1 MGNHICIDN
10 TKEVRRVL
18 IITLL
23 LNIAVAAAK
32 IIYGYFTNSISIT
45 SDGFHSMFDG
55 ASNIFGLIGIWIA
68 AHPPDKEHPYGHRKF
83 ETLFTIIIALM
94 IFGACFRILEK
105 VYFSFKGEDSHA
117 IVTPLSFA
125 VMLITMGV
133 NIFVARYEAAKGK
146 ALKSDFLVAD
156 AMHTQSDILTTT
168 AVIIGL
174 IFVKLGY
181 PVADSLA
188 GLVIVVFIAKI
199 GYEILRKSTDVL
211 MDKISIDTT
220 LIEVLVNKVDNVRGC
235 HDVRTR
241 GSESATYV
249 DLHISV
255 DPAMPIEKAHEIAD
269 RVEDTICKEFPSV
282 VDVVV
287 HIEPEGKG

>member
-10 TKEVRRVL
+10 TKDVRRVL

-23 LNIAVAAAK
+23 LNLSVAAAK
-32 IIYGYFTNSISIT
+32 IFYGYLTSSISIT

-68 AHPPDKEHPYGHRKF
+68 SHPPDKEHPYGHRKY

-94 IFGACFRILEK
+94 IFGTCFQILEK
-105 VYFSFKGEDSHA
+105 VYLSFKENSHA
-117 IVTPLSFA
+117 VVTGTSFA

-133 NIFVARYEAAKGK
+133 NIFVARYEAARGRK
-146 ALKSDFLVAD
+146 LKSDFLIAD
-156 AMHTQSDILTTT
+156 AMHTKSDILTTIS
-168 AVIIGL
+168 VIIGL
-174 IFVKLGY
+174 VFVKLGY

-188 GLVIVVFIAKI
+188 GLIIVLFIAKI

-211 MDKISIDTT
+211 TDKISIDTT
-220 LIEVLVNKVDNVRGC
+220 LIEVLVKKVEDVRGC

-241 GSESATYV
+241 GSESAAYV
-249 DLHISV
+249 DLHIQV
-255 DPAMPIEKAHEIAD
+255 DPAMPIEKAHKIAD
-269 RVEDTICKEFPSV
+269 RVEETICKEFPSV
-282 VDVVV
+282 IDVVV
-287 HIEPEGKG
+287 HVEPEEG